1 MGKREDNLTPFD
13 SNQSRE
19 EAAKNGRKGG
29 IASGEARRRK
39 KTAKQA
45 AEVILYMP
53 TNKKNSAMLSA
64 LGVDEAD
71 QTNMVVLMAKMF
83 AEAVAEGNVKAAEFL
98 MNVVGGTDKDVAN
111 RERVKIEKKRL
122 AMEEGKRQGGDDV
135 VTSWVEKVIAKD
147 EDDGGDS

>member
-45 AEVILYMP
+45 AELILSLAP
-53 TNKKNSAMLSA
+53 TGNSSKNLSS
-64 LGVDEAD
+64 LGVDEDD
-71 QTNMVVLMAKMF
+71 QTNMVALMARMF
-83 AEAVAEGNVKAAEFL
+83 AEAMAHGNVKAASFL
-98 MNVVGGTDKDVAN
+98 IAMAGGDEKSSIE
-111 RERVKIEKKRL
+111 RERLKIEKKHL
-122 AMEEGKRQGGDDV
+122 SMEEGKQQGGDNV
-135 VTSWVEKVIAKD
+135 VSSWVEEVITKD
-147 EDDGGDS
+147 EEEDNG